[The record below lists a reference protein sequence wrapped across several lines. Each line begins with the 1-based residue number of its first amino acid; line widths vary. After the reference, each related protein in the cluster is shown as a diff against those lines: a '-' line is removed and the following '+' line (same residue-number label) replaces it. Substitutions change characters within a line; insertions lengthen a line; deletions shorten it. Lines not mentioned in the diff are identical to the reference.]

1 MSPREDTSG
10 TIRSGGWKL
19 ILPGPVSATL
29 AIAVGMFVV
38 AAVALSVNLTW
49 QRDSFGW
56 VEHTNKVLRTVS
68 ALERRIPEAES
79 RERGY
84 LLTGESGYLDS
95 YSRSQDDIPKLLEAL
110 RQAVSDNPGQVQRVD
125 ELRPR
130 IESRL
135 AEFKQI
141 VDFGPT
147 RLNDA
152 LAILQTAQSRQLT
165 TRIEETLGQFR
176 QAELALLGAR
186 QRSANRDS
194 VVATLIAAVMAV
206 LAMLSAAMGAFL
218 LRNQRSA
225 SQLRI
230 AHEELAI
237 SHAHMRSILET
248 VPDAMVV
255 IDERGTIQSFS
266 VAAER
271 LLDSRPPMR
280 RDGMLAC

>member
-68 ALERRIPEAES
+68 ALERRILEAES
-79 RERGY
+79 GERGY

-176 QAELALLGAR
+176 QADLALLAHANGAPT
-186 QRSANRDS
+186 
-194 VVATLIAAVMAV
+194 AT
-206 LAMLSAAMGAFL
+206 
-218 LRNQRSA
+218 A
-225 SQLRI
+225 SW
-230 AHEELAI
+230 
-237 SHAHMRSILET
+237 
-248 VPDAMVV
+248 
-255 IDERGTIQSFS
+255 
-266 VAAER
+266 
-271 LLDSRPPMR
+271 R
-280 RDGMLAC
+280 R